1 MANNILKIKTIR
13 IPPYVKNLDP
23 ERYKGRPDIIKIQP
37 RAKKKTKK
45 KKRNA

>member
-23 ERYKGRPDIIKIQP
+23 SRYEGKSDIIRLEP
-37 RAKKKTKK
+37 RAKKRTKK